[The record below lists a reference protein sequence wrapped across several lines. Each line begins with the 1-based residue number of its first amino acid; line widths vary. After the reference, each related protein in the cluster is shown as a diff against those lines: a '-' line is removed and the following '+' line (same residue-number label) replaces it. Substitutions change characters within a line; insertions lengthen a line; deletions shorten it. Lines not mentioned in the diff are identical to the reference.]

1 MVKSISWFLHNTS
14 TKNNL
19 FTKFRSIMCFTEII
33 STKFHD
39 GRDHTRV
46 LPSATVQLDMHHRSS
61 QSAHIMSATLTL
73 RQCQFRPYFKNS
85 ASAFAQMQTYA
96 VSCTLNCVGVCDSC
110 HLIICVPKICFK
122 RVAVSPTCLHGLIPY
137 LQCSLQ
143 VQTFEWQDCHNELP
157 DATPTG

>member
-19 FTKFRSIMCFTEII
+19 FTEFRSIMCFTEII

-46 LPSATVQLDMHHRSS
+46 LPSATAQLDVHRRSS
-61 QSAHIMSATLTL
+61 QNAHIMSATLKS

-85 ASAFAQMQTYA
+85 ASALCPNANLRRF
-96 VSCTLNCVGVCDSC
+96 VGVCGSC
-110 HLIICVPKICFK
+110 HLITCRPKLCFK
-122 RVAVSPTCLHGLIPY
+122 RVAVCMVSYHISSVLYRYRHLKGKIAI
-137 LQCSLQ
+137 
-143 VQTFEWQDCHNELP
+143 NNLP